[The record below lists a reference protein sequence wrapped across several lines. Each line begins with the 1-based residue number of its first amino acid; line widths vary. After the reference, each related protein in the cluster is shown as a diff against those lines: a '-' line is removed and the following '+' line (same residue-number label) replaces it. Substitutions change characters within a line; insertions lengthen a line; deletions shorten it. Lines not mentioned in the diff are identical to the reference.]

1 MKDVKKIIHILKQRL
16 LEKQSFI
23 IVNYVPEAFN
33 SCLILKSFN
42 VMFYWPLP
50 NQIVE
55 GEVET

>member
-42 VMFYWPLP
+42 GMFYWPLP

-55 GEVET
+55 G